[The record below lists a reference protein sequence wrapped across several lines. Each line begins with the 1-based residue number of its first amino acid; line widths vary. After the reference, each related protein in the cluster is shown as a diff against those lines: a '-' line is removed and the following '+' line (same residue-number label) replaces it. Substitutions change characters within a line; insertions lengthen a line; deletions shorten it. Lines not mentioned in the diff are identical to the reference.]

1 MASEVKPTYIP
12 LWCYLA
18 AVITVIALSLLS
30 HPFMYYI
37 VDIDKKKIL
46 AERLNLKRLEHPE
59 ALESIVVLGSSLSR
73 AAFQFD
79 GAMDKSLTPIGV
91 NNKFIRIT
99 LSNARRNSLEP
110 ILPLIA
116 EVKPRLVF
124 IELEMLQRILIRK
137 KTRRYYDL
145 LFNDLFKSIKWLT
158 FSLLKIDNLSDA
170 NNGFIPK
177 CNNEIRVQRKSED
190 IDKLLQ
196 AKFRIYKQRF
206 SSTWLSFFAAVQRQ
220 GGQVILVEM
229 GRSEFATQGLS
240 KTFKLDFAQVKKD
253 ILANEKIAI
262 WQYPGPFSQTNYCDL
277 AHLNHKGAALF
288 NLWFIN
294 KLATFTGSEND

>member
-12 LWCYLA
+12 LWCWV
-18 AVITVIALSLLS
+18 AVVMTVIALSLLS
-30 HPFMYYI
+30 HTFMYYI
-37 VDIDKKKIL
+37 VDFDKKKIL
-46 AERLNLKRLEHPE
+46 TKRINLKRLEHPE

-79 GAMDKSLTPIGV
+79 EAMDKSLTPIGV

-99 LSNARRNSLEP
+99 LANARRNSLEP
-110 ILPLIA
+110 VLPLIA

-145 LFNDLFKSIKWLT
+145 LFKDLFQSIKWLT
-158 FSLLKIDNLSDA
+158 FSLLNIDYLADG
-170 NNGFIPK
+170 NNDLIPQ
-177 CNNEIRVQRKSED
+177 CNNDFRVQRKSED

-206 SSTWLSFFAAVQRQ
+206 SSPWLRFFATVKRQ

-229 GRSEFATQGLS
+229 GRSEFASQGLS
-240 KTFKLDFAQVKKD
+240 KAFKLDFAQVKKD

>member
-12 LWCYLA
+12 LRCFLV

-30 HPFMYYI
+30 PPFMYYI
-37 VDIDKKKIL
+37 VDKDKKKTL
-46 AERLNLKRLEHPE
+46 AERLNLKRLEHPD

-73 AAFQFD
+73 AAFLFD
-79 GAMDKSLTPIGV
+79 GAMDQSLTPIGV
-91 NNKFIRIT
+91 TNKFIRVT

-116 EVKPRLVF
+116 EIKPRLVF
-124 IELEMLQRILIRK
+124 IELEMLQRRLILRK
-137 KTRRYYDL
+137 PRRYYDL
-145 LFNDLFKSIKWLT
+145 LFKDLFKSIKWLT
-158 FSLLKIDNLSDA
+158 FSLLSIDYLADG
-170 NNGFIPK
+170 NNDLIPQ
-177 CNNEIRVQRKSED
+177 CNNDFRVQRKSED
-190 IDKLLQ
+190 IDQLLQ

-229 GRSEFATQGLS
+229 GRSDFATQGLS
-240 KTFKLDFAQVKKD
+240 KAFKLDFAQVKKD

-277 AHLNHKGAALF
+277 AHLNHKGTALF

-294 KLATFTGSEND
+294 KLATFTGSGND

>member
-253 ILANEKIAI
+253 ISANEKIAI